1 MHCVRTVTDNLY
13 WVGANDH
20 RLTLFENIHPIPRGV
35 SYNAYLLLDEKSV
48 LFDTVDWSACRQLLE
63 NIQYLLNGKPLD
75 YLVINHMEPDHGA
88 SIEEILLRYP
98 KVKVISTEKAFMLMR
113 QFGFHVDGH
122 ECIEVAEGDSFSFG
136 QHNIT
141 FVGAPMV
148 HWPEAMVS
156 FDTTNGVLFSA
167 DAFGSFI
174 ALDGKLFAD
183 EVNFDRDWID
193 EARRYLTNIVGKY
206 GAPVQT
212 LLKKASQLDIKTIC
226 PLHGPI
232 LTDTIE
238 DVIKLYNTWSSY
250 QPEDEGVFIAYASIH
265 GNTAK
270 AAEKMKEILEAKGCK
285 RVAIAD
291 LSRDDIAECVED
303 AFRHST
309 LLCMASSY
317 DGGVFAPMS
326 DFIHHLQS
334 KTFQNRKVAFVENGS
349 WAPTAAKTM
358 KAEFEK
364 MKNITLL
371 DSVVTLKSTMN
382 DANMEEIVSLAQ
394 TIADSIKTPQS
405 V

>member
-1 MHCVRTVTDNLY
+1 MSIEISNSIKYIGESVHDL
-13 WVGANDH
+13 D
-20 RLTLFENIHPIPRGV
+20 LFESQYIVPNGMAYN
-35 SYNAYLLLDEKSV
+35 SYVIIDDKIAV
-48 LFDTVDWSACRQLLE
+48 MDTADKIVGDKWLE
-63 NIQYLLNGKPLD
+63 NLKNALEGRTPD
-75 YLVINHMEPDHGA
+75 YLVIQHLEPDHSA
-88 SIEEILLRYP
+88 LIEDVCNIYP
-98 KVKVISTEKAFMLMR
+98 DMKIVCSAKAKAMMP
-113 QFGFHVDGH
+113 QFADVQADR
-122 ECIEVAEGDSFSFG
+122 IIAKAEGETLELGS
-136 QHNIT
+136 HTLN
-141 FVGAPMV
+141 FVMAPMV
-148 HWPEAMVS
+148 HWPEVMVS
-156 FDTTNGVLFSA
+156 YESSEKVLFSA
-167 DAFGSFI
+167 DAFGKFG
-174 ALDGKLFAD
+174 ALDAD
-183 EVNFDRDWID
+183 EGWSC
-193 EARRYLTNIVGKY
+193 EARRYYFNIVGKY

-364 MKNITLL
+364 MKNITFVG
-371 DSVVTLKSTMN
+371 DVVT
-382 DANMEEIVSLAQ
+382 
-394 TIADSIKTPQS
+394 IKTRVTDENIAQMEKLADEL
-405 V
+405 VK